1 MRILLFLAAMLLSCA
16 QVLGQTPASDAEKI
30 RDISPD
36 GQFAMRIVYDE
47 ESNKEY
53 RSGSDE
59 IAKEAIRSVDLVT
72 LPSKKSITNLFTDV
86 ADTSIGHLIW
96 SEDSKWFAIYAE
108 FGRTGDT
115 YIYRRSGE
123 EFVSVGDTD
132 KDQLK
137 VTDTKG
143 SKRGDLHNQYVR
155 PVRWIKPGVLL
166 FEQTS
171 MFRGGGYETY
181 QFTAGVDPKSGKLR
195 ILSRRKLR
203 SESKG

>member
-1 MRILLFLAAMLLSCA
+1 MRILLFLAAILLSCA

-53 RSGSDE
+53 GSGSDE

-72 LPSKKSITNLFTDV
+72 LPSKKSITNLFTD
-86 ADTSIGHLIW
+86 ATDTSIGHLIW
-96 SEDSKWFAIYAE
+96 SEDSKWFAIYGE

-137 VTDTKG
+137 VTDTKA
-143 SKRGDLHNQYVR
+143 SKHGDLHNQYVR

-171 MFRGGGYETY
+171 MFRGGGYETF

-195 ILSRRKLR
+195 ILSKKKLR
-203 SESKG
+203 SES

>member
-1 MRILLFLAAMLLSCA
+1 MRILLFLAAMLFSCA
-16 QVLGQTPASDAEKI
+16 QVFGQTPASDAQKI

-53 RSGSDE
+53 GSGSDE

-72 LPSKKSITNLFTDV
+72 LPSKKSITNLFTD
-86 ADTSIGHLIW
+86 ATDTSIGHLIW
-96 SEDSKWFAIYAE
+96 SEDSKWFAIYGE

-137 VTDTKG
+137 VTDTKA
-143 SKRGDLHNQYVR
+143 SKHGDLHNQYVR

-171 MFRGGGYETY
+171 MFRGGGYETF

-195 ILSRRKLR
+195 ILSKKKLR
-203 SESKG
+203 SES

>member
-1 MRILLFLAAMLLSCA
+1 MRILLFLAAMLFSCA
-16 QVLGQTPASDAEKI
+16 QVFGQTPASDAQKI

-53 RSGSDE
+53 GSGSDE

-72 LPSKKSITNLFTDV
+72 LPSKKSITNLFTDA

-96 SEDSKWFAIYAE
+96 SEDSKWFAIYGE
-108 FGRTGDT
+108 FGRGGDT

-132 KDQLK
+132 KDQLH

-143 SKRGDLHNQYVR
+143 SKHGDVHNSYVR

-166 FEQTS
+166 LEQTS
-171 MFRGGGYETY
+171 TFRGGGYETF

-195 ILSRRKLR
+195 ILSKKKLR
-203 SESKG
+203 SES

>member
-1 MRILLFLAAMLLSCA
+1 MRILLFLAAMLFSCA
-16 QVLGQTPASDAEKI
+16 QVFGQTPASDAEKI

-53 RSGSDE
+53 GSGSDE
-59 IAKEAIRSVDLVT
+59 IAKQAMRSVDLVT
-72 LPSKKSITNLFTDV
+72 LPSKKSITNLFTEP
-86 ADTSIGHLIW
+86 AENTSIGHLIW
-96 SEDSKWFAIYAE
+96 SEDSKWFAIYGE
-108 FGRTGDT
+108 FGRGGDT

-132 KDQLK
+132 KDQLH

-143 SKRGDLHNQYVR
+143 SKHGDVHNSYVR

-166 FEQTS
+166 LEQTS
-171 MFRGGGYETY
+171 MFRGGGYETF
-181 QFTAGVDPKSGKLR
+181 QFSAGVDPKSGKLR
-195 ILSRRKLR
+195 ILSKKKLR
-203 SESKG
+203 SES

>member
-1 MRILLFLAAMLLSCA
+1 MRILLFLAAMLFSCA
-16 QVLGQTPASDAEKI
+16 QVFGQTPASDAQKI

-53 RSGSDE
+53 GSGSDE
-59 IAKEAIRSVDLVT
+59 IAKEAMRSVDLVT
-72 LPSKKSITNLFTDV
+72 LPSKKSITNLFTD
-86 ADTSIGHLIW
+86 ATDTSIGHLIW
-96 SEDSKWFAIYAE
+96 SEDSKWFAIYGE

-137 VTDTKG
+137 VTDTKA
-143 SKRGDLHNQYVR
+143 SKHGDLHNQYVR

-171 MFRGGGYETY
+171 MFRGGGYETF

-195 ILSRRKLR
+195 ILSKKKLR
-203 SESKG
+203 SES